1 MPAIQTKEGDRRQCV
16 RLRVQMP
23 TDLGTLMDLS
33 MGGARV
39 RPRRIVPLR
48 RDDEFWFNIQGLDD
62 LIRLAV
68 RVVWLKRRGWFG
80 VAGREVGLEF
90 VSMDA
95 QTRAALAALARTVP
109 WNGRYEVKGKV
120 EGRVRF

>member
-1 MPAIQTKEGDRRQCV
+1 M
-16 RLRVQMP
+16 L
-23 TDLGTLMDLS
+23 DLS

-39 RPRRIVPLR
+39 RPRRIVPLK

-62 LIRLAV
+62 LIRVAV
-68 RVVWLKRRGWFG
+68 RVVWLRRKGLFG
-80 VAGREVGLEF
+80 VWGREVGLKF
-90 VSMDA
+90 VALDA
-95 QTRAALAALARTVP
+95 KTRASLAALARTAP